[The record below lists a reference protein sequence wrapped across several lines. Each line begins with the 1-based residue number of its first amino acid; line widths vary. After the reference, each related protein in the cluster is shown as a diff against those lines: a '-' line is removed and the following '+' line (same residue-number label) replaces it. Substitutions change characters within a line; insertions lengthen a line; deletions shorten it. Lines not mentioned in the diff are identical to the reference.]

1 MYGREFVGQ
10 RLQIMAP
17 HADIRG
23 GGRGI
28 RCRLSGSLEYHMGNS
43 DARDDRP
50 DAADRSG
57 EATLRGD
64 GLEGS
69 EQRRAA
75 DHAAYEKKR
84 NPDRVVRVDGEKD
97 TLYKDGL
104 DTDDA
109 ESPPMGTSS
118 P

>member
-1 MYGREFVGQ
+1 
-10 RLQIMAP
+10 
-17 HADIRG
+17 
-23 GGRGI
+23 
-28 RCRLSGSLEYHMGNS
+28 MGNPNA
-43 DARDDRP
+43 DDDRR
-50 DAADRSG
+50 DAAGRSG
-57 EATLRGD
+57 EDTLRGD
-64 GLEGS
+64 TLDGS

-104 DTDDA
+104 DVDDDD
-109 ESPPMGTSS
+109 SPPMGTSS